1 MTAAFE
7 LSRDRAPRRGLD
19 VGLLPVVDR
28 ACLRLLGRCEAATP
42 EQLAQLVYRSRRT
55 AQKRLRRLWQLG
67 LVERALLPPAHG
79 GAPIAYRVSVR
90 GRERLGYPAR
100 QREGVTHLRHTLD
113 TVEAVCALVGDNRD
127 DPAALPVALW
137 LTESMSRDVLGGD
150 VHPDAIVALDHAGGS
165 AVVCLEVDEATQHG
179 PIIQGKLEA
188 YERALTGRAGWYLL
202 FVAPNDDRVDWIR
215 TLARGRPGQNLA
227 GRGWAVTLGA
237 LRAGGPNA
245 PLRSLGPGRDE
256 PPLGTLAT
264 DRGRRH
270 SSAPVGS
277 AAWVEL
283 LGYGGA
289 EDTSALD

>member
-7 LSRDRAPRRGLD
+7 LSRDRAPRRSLD

-42 EQLAQLVYRSRRT
+42 EQLARLVYRSRRT
-55 AQKRLRRLWQLG
+55 ALKRLRRLRQLG

-79 GAPIAYRVSVR
+79 GAPVAYRVSVR
-90 GRERLGYPAR
+90 GRERLGSPAR
-100 QREGVTHLRHTLD
+100 RNEGVTHLRHTLD
-113 TVEAVCALVGDNRD
+113 TVEAVCAFVGSERD
-127 DPAALPVALW
+127 DPAVMPVGLW

-150 VHPDAIVALDHAGGS
+150 VHPDTIVAFDHAGGS
-165 AVVCLEVDEATQHG
+165 AVICLEVDEATQHG
-179 PIIQGKLEA
+179 PVIVAKLEA
-188 YERALTGRAGWYLL
+188 YERALTGRTGWHLL
-202 FVAPNDDRVDWIR
+202 FVAPNDDRVDWLR
-215 TLARGRPGQNLA
+215 TLARGHLGQIA

-237 LRAGGPNA
+237 LRAGGPDA
-245 PLRSLGPGRDE
+245 SLRSLGPARDE

-264 DRGRRH
+264 ARGHRR

-289 EDTSALD
+289 EDTSTLA

>member
-7 LSRDRAPRRGLD
+7 LSRDRAPRRSLD
-19 VGLLPVVDR
+19 IGLLPVVDR

-42 EQLAQLVYRSRRT
+42 EQL
-55 AQKRLRRLWQLG
+55 
-67 LVERALLPPAHG
+67 LPPAHG
-79 GAPIAYRVSVR
+79 GAPLAYRVSVR

-100 QREGVTHLRHTLD
+100 RKEGVTHLRHTLD
-113 TVEAVCALVGDNRD
+113 TVEAVCALVGEDRD
-127 DPAALPVALW
+127 DLAALPVTLW

-188 YERALTGRAGWYLL
+188 YEQALTGRAGWHLL

-215 TLARGRPGQNLA
+215 TLARDRLGQTFA
-227 GRGWAVTLGA
+227 GRGWTVTLEA
-237 LRAGGPNA
+237 LRAGGANA
-245 PLRSLGPGRDE
+245 RLRSLGPGRDE

-264 DRGRRH
+264 DRGRRR

-289 EDTSALD
+289 EDTAALA

>member
-7 LSRDRAPRRGLD
+7 LNRDRAPRRSID
-19 VGLLPVVDR
+19 IGLLPVGDR

-42 EQLAQLVYRSRRT
+42 EQLAQLVHRSRRT
-55 AQKRLRRLWQLG
+55 ALKRLRRLWQLG

-79 GAPIAYRVSVR
+79 GAPVAYRVSVR
-90 GRERLGYPAR
+90 GREQLGYPAR

-113 TVEAVCALVGDNRD
+113 TVEAVCALVGDDRD

-150 VHPDAIVALDHAGGS
+150 VHPDAILALDHAGGS

-188 YERALTGRAGWYLL
+188 YEQALTGRAGWYLL
-202 FVAPNDDRVDWIR
+202 LVAPNDDRVDWIR
-215 TLARGRPGQNLA
+215 TLARAARGQTLA
-227 GRGWAVTLGA
+227 GRGWAVTLDA
-237 LRAGGPNA
+237 LRAGGLDA
-245 PLRSLGPGRDE
+245 PLRPLRPGRDE
-256 PPLGTLAT
+256 VPLAALVG
-264 DRGRRH
+264 GPGHHH

-277 AAWVEL
+277 TAWVEL

-289 EDTSALD
+289 EDTAALA

>member
-7 LSRDRAPRRGLD
+7 LNRDRTPLRSLD

-79 GAPIAYRVSVR
+79 GAPVAYRVSVR

-113 TVEAVCALVGDNRD
+113 TVETVCALVGDDRD
-127 DPAALPVALW
+127 DPAALPVARW

-165 AVVCLEVDEATQHG
+165 AVVCLEIDEATQHG

-188 YERALTGRAGWYLL
+188 YERALTGRAGWHLL
-202 FVAPNDDRVDWIR
+202 YVAPNDDRVDWIR
-215 TLARGRPGQNLA
+215 TLARSRPGQTLP
-227 GRGWAVTLGA
+227 GRGWAATLGA
-237 LRAGGPNA
+237 LRAGGPHA

-256 PPLGTLAT
+256 PPLAALAT
-264 DRGRRH
+264 GRGRRR

-289 EDTSALD
+289 EDTAALA

>member
-7 LSRDRAPRRGLD
+7 LSRDRTPRHSLD
-19 VGLLPVVDR
+19 IGLLPVVDR

-55 AQKRLRRLWQLG
+55 AQKRLRRLWQFG

-79 GAPIAYRVSVR
+79 GAPVAYRVSVR

-113 TVEAVCALVGDNRD
+113 TVEAVCAMIGEDRD
-127 DPAALPVALW
+127 DLAALPVKLW

-150 VHPDAIVALDHAGGS
+150 VHPDAILALDRLVGS
-165 AVVCLEVDEATQHG
+165 AVMCLEVDEATQHG
-179 PIIQGKLEA
+179 PIIQEKLEA
-188 YERALTGRAGWYLL
+188 YERALTGRTGWHLL

-215 TLARGRPGQNLA
+215 TLARGRPGQTLA
-227 GRGWAVTLGA
+227 GRGWAVTLEA
-237 LRAGGPNA
+237 LRAGGPDA
-245 PLRSLGPGRDE
+245 PLRSLGPGRAE
-256 PPLGTLAT
+256 PSLAALAT
-264 DRGRRH
+264 DRGRRR

-289 EDTSALD
+289 EDTSALG